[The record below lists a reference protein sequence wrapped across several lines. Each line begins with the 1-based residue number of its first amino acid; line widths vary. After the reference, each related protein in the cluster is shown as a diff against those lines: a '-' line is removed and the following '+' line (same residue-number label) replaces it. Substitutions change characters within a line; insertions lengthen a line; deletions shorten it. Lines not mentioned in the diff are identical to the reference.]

1 MAVFCWRWMRFFS
14 TSILSLKS
22 IKGVCCILLMV
33 SLTACQSLSS
43 QQSFKQTREQQQ
55 VKLAHLLENLWLR
68 VHVVPA
74 LEQGAPL
81 VSSAKAGQA
90 AIHQQNM
97 RNIEIAKSA
106 LSELDLRVSER
117 KQHPQTGDL
126 ALLNISEIRDHQQ
139 RRFQASPLS
148 LYRAEQT
155 EWAFMAQD
163 GTKALLDVVWNEQG
177 TLYMEGQEVLNLSS
191 ASSDIP
197 RTVEVFYY
205 AGKELAQASF
215 TFSLQVEV
223 PRLQ

>member
-1 MAVFCWRWMRFFS
+1 MTTHDLERQ
-14 TSILSLKS
+14 I
-22 IKGVCCILLMV
+22 
-33 SLTACQSLSS
+33 
-43 QQSFKQTREQQQ
+43 EQLERAFEAAPPDERM
-55 VKLAHLLENLWLR
+55 KLASR
-68 VHVVPA
+68 F
-74 LEQGAPL
+74 QQI
-81 VSSAKAGQA
+81 AG
-90 AIHQQNM
+90 
-97 RNIEIAKSA
+97 R
-106 LSELDLRVSER
+106 LDTNVEPMPRT
-117 KQHPQTGDL
+117 K
-126 ALLNISEIRDHQQ
+126 
-139 RRFQASPLS
+139 RRFQASSLG

-155 EWAFMAQD
+155 KWVIMAQD